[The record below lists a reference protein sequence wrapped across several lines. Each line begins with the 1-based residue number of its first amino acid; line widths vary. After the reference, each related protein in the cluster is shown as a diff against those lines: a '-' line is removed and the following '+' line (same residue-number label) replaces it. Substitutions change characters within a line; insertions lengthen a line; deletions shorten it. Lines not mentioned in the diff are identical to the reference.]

1 MDTYLIPWKK
11 YATFSGRAPRKEFW
25 TFYLV
30 NTLVFVGLSVAMGTG
45 LSSGRGLMSVHVVT
59 VGTPA
64 LAFGLAVF
72 LPTVAVIVRRLHDI
86 GRSGFWVLMGFVPV
100 IGGIVV
106 LILMLMDTQPE
117 TNQYGPN
124 PKLVQTST
132 A

>member
-1 MDTYLIPWKK
+1 MDTYLTPWKK

-30 NTLVFVGLSVAMGTG
+30 NTLVFVALAGAMGT
-45 LSSGRGLMSVHVVT
+45 SMSAGRGLMSMHMIS

-64 LAFGLAVF
+64 MIFGLAVF
-72 LPTVAVIVRRLHDI
+72 VPTLAVIVRRLHDI
-86 GRSGFWVLMGFVPV
+86 GRSGVWVLLGFVPV

-117 TNQYGPN
+117 ANQYGPN
-124 PKLVQTST
+124 PKTTPV
-132 A
+132 